1 MKICRKCVIW
11 TQFVHRMFTISGKK
25 RLFVDTKMGQIFFKK
40 WAIAQKKWAKCN
52 LKIEKFKNLN
62 RLGQKK
68 WAIGQIFLKSG
79 LKKIESVVLE
89 F

>member
-1 MKICRKCVIW
+1 MDILGENLSKKCNLNTKW

-25 RLFVDTKMGQIFFKK
+25 QVFVGTKMGQIFLKK

-52 LKIEKFKNLN
+52 LM
-62 RLGQKK
+62 
-68 WAIGQIFLKSG
+68 
-79 LKKIESVVLE
+79 VHE